1 MMNRVWIGARL
12 FIYLAALLLPPVL
25 ASQTA
30 GQKTAQAPA
39 SLADQLRS
47 PETKVRAKAA
57 RALGKSGNPSA
68 VPALAGALSDSS
80 VSVRREVVIALAQ
93 IHVPASLDPLVSAT
107 RDADDEVRVLA
118 VKSLVGYYSGVI
130 PSAGFTG
137 FVKREY
143 LWARGHFEIDT
154 TRIDPGIVVDPKVV
168 TALMHTM
175 QDTSRIGAARQAAK
189 GLGIL
194 VAQSAVPALVEKA
207 HSSDEDLDREALNAL
222 AKIGDRSA
230 GPRLMDLLDYR
241 NRGVKRDAAVTVGI
255 LRTREALPKLQAM
268 FENDPNQKDK
278 EKALEGLAYLGQPVS
293 VPLFIKAL
301 RREDKAMRASAAE
314 GLARAGDPKAVP
326 ELEKSLSAEK
336 NADVRLAME
345 FALTAVGRDD
355 YLAALVHVLSSRLRG
370 DDAQAYLRE
379 LSRDPKF
386 LPKLYPFLSEH
397 EAPVRQRLCTVLMFT
412 GDQSSLSRLE
422 PLSHDPDSDVA
433 AEALRAMRAIRARAP
448 AAAPAS
454 KA

>member
-1 MMNRVWIGARL
+1 MNGMRIGVGL
-12 FIYLAALLLPPVL
+12 FIYLAALFLPPVL
-25 ASQTA
+25 TSQTA
-30 GQKTAQAPA
+30 GQKTTEAPA

-47 PETKVRAKAA
+47 PEAKVRAKAA
-57 RALGKSGNPSA
+57 RELGKSGNPSA
-68 VPALAGALSDSS
+68 VAALAVALSDSS

-93 IHVPASLDPLVSAT
+93 IHVPASLDPLVKAT
-107 RDADDEVRVLA
+107 RDPDDEVRVLA
-118 VKSLVGYYSGVI
+118 VKSLVGYYSGIV

-137 FVKREY
+137 FVKKEFR
-143 LWARGHFEIDT
+143 WARGHFEIDT

-168 TALMHTM
+168 TALTHTM
-175 QDTSRIGAARQAAK
+175 GDTSKIGAARQAAK

-222 AKIGDRSA
+222 AKIEDRSA

-241 NRGVKRDAAVTVGI
+241 NREVKRNAAVTVGI

-278 EKALEGLAYLGQPVS
+278 EKALEGLAYLGDPVS

-301 RREDKAMRASAAE
+301 RRDDKAMRTSSAE
-314 GLARAGDPKAVP
+314 GLARAGDPKVVP
-326 ELEKSLSAEK
+326 ELEKSLPAEK
-336 NADVRLAME
+336 NADVRLAVE
-345 FALTAVGRDD
+345 FALTALGRDD
-355 YLAALVHVLSSRLRG
+355 YLAALVHELSSMRRG

-397 EAPVRQRLCTVLMFT
+397 EASVRQRLCTVLMFT
-412 GDQSSLSRLE
+412 GDQSSLTHLE
-422 PLSHDPDSDVA
+422 PLSHDRDSDVA
-433 AEALRAMRAIRARAP
+433 SEALRAMRAIRARAP
-448 AAAPAS
+448 ATAPAS